1 MKAMGVLIL
10 CAALVSGCGPSPSGR
25 MVTEKRSADW
35 ASELLAERD
44 EKDANFRDPAKSPL
58 RQEAQQEFPGLSY
71 WEPNSDWRYIGAVNF
86 YPTRSRVSMM
96 TSTGEIR
103 PFELAGW
110 LSFVYE
116 GTAQN
121 LQVYR
126 SLDRPAAEGSDWF
139 LPFADQTNKM
149 ETYAS
154 GRYLDLEPLEDGRFV
169 LDFNRAYNPYCAYA
183 DAKQF
188 SCPLPPEENRLPIHV
203 TAGER
208 MQAGTAP

>member
-1 MKAMGVLIL
+1 MKAMGPLIL
-10 CAALVSGCGPSPSGR
+10 CAALFSGCGPGSSGR
-25 MVTEKRSADW
+25 MVTEKPSADW
-35 ASELLAERD
+35 ASELLAERE
-44 EKDANFRDPAKSPL
+44 EKDVSFRDPAKSPL

-71 WEPNSDWRYIGAVNF
+71 WEPNPDWRYIGAVNF

-116 GTAQN
+116 GSAQN

-126 SLDRPAAEGSDWF
+126 SLDRPAAEGPDWF
-139 LPFADQTNKM
+139 LPFADQTNKT

-154 GRYLDLEPLEDGRFV
+154 GRYLDLERLEDGRFV
-169 LDFNRAYNPYCAYA
+169 LDFNRCFNPLCNYSPAYNCTIP
-183 DAKQF
+183 
-188 SCPLPPEENRLPIHV
+188 PLENQLDLPIR
-203 TAGER
+203 AGEK
-208 MQAGTAP
+208 TYPH